1 MKATNATTNT
11 DNFERYISPTPK
23 CEIVTLDKP
32 LVDWLLS
39 INTDNRP
46 IKPCVVNNYEQEM
59 ISGEWYVTGQGIS
72 ISTEGV
78 LLDGQHRLLAVKKAG
93 YPPIQILIAYGVDK
107 RAQIKVDT
115 HSKRSAN
122 DLLALYLHI
131 KANKLLGP
139 AIKTAIYLTTR
150 SFKTKNGVGIT
161 DLGDAYY
168 EYADDWNNIP
178 TKSGKA
184 GVAGALAGCCMFA
197 THNGANKDSV
207 ADFYSR
213 VLTGENID
221 KTNPIYWVRNT
232 KENFDKNAKGY
243 QSSIEW
249 LMIIAKALAL
259 HLRKETRASFN
270 KPPKDFK
277 AVVDELEMTAR
288 SNRGA

>member
-1 MKATNATTNT
+1 MNT
-11 DNFERYISPTPK
+11 IPEQFARFVSQTPK

-46 IKPCVVNNYEQEM
+46 IKPNVVNNYEQEM

-72 ISTEGV
+72 ISTEGI
-78 LLDGQHRLLAVKKAG
+78 LLDGQHRLLAAKKAG
-93 YPPIQILIAYGVDK
+93 YPPVQVCIVYGVDK

-115 HSKRSAN
+115 HAKRSAN

-139 AIKTAIYLTTR
+139 SLKTAIYLTTR
-150 SFKTKNGVGIT
+150 TFKQKKNVGIT
-161 DLGDAYY
+161 DLGDAYH
-168 EYADDWNNIP
+168 EYADDWNNLP

-207 ADFYSR
+207 ADFFAR

-221 KTNPIYWVRNT
+221 KTNPIYWVRST
-232 KENFDKNAKGY
+232 KEKFDKNAKGY
-243 QSSIEW
+243 QTSIEW
-249 LMIIAKALAL
+249 LIVIAKALAL
-259 HLRKETRASFN
+259 HLRGETRAVYN
-270 KPPKDFK
+270 KMPDDFR
-277 AVVDELEMTAR
+277 AVADELEMTAR
-288 SNRGA
+288 SNRTV

>member
-1 MKATNATTNT
+1 MNT
-11 DNFERYISPTPK
+11 IPEQFARFVSQTPK

-46 IKPCVVNNYEQEM
+46 IKPNVVNNYEQEM

-72 ISTEGV
+72 ISTEGI
-78 LLDGQHRLLAVKKAG
+78 LLDGQHRLLAAKKAG
-93 YPPIQILIAYGVDK
+93 YPPVQVCIVYGVDK

-115 HSKRSAN
+115 HAKRSAN

-131 KANKLLGP
+131 KASKLLGP
-139 AIKTAIYLTTR
+139 ALKATIYMTSRTFGMR
-150 SFKTKNGVGIT
+150 NGVGVA

-168 EYADDWNNIP
+168 EYADDWDNIP

-197 THNGANKDSV
+197 THNGANKNSV
-207 ADFYSR
+207 ADFYAR
-213 VLTGENID
+213 VLSGENID
-221 KTNPIYWVRNT
+221 KTNPIYWVRSV
-232 KENFDKNAKGY
+232 KEDWDKNAKGY
-243 QSSIEW
+243 QASAEW

-259 HLRKETRASFN
+259 HLRVETRSVFN
-270 KPPKDFK
+270 KPPKNFK
-277 AVVDELEMTAR
+277 EVVDELEMTAR
-288 SNRGA
+288 SNRAIATA